1 MTERRGG
8 GVRFGAAELTAEE
21 LSLQAEVRAFLA
33 AELGGDAGRRPGL
46 GMNGAASREFS
57 RKLGARGWLGMA
69 LPKRY
74 GGAERS
80 AVDRFVVTEE
90 LLRYGAPVG
99 HHWLADRQTGAVINR
114 FGTQEQKARFLPG
127 IASGEL
133 GFSVGLSEPGAGSDL
148 AAIRTRA
155 VRDGDGWVI
164 SGQKVWTTGA
174 HRNDYIVALCRTSDE
189 PDRRDGL
196 TQFIVSLSAP
206 GLAVH
211 PIALLD
217 GSADFNEVVFDDVAV
232 GPDAVLGDLGRGWS
246 QTTAELALE
255 RGGPDRFMSIYP
267 VVEAFLREMEP
278 TGLVPPGR
286 AESARR
292 FLGRATATFWVH
304 AEHGAVHR
312 PRGRPRRVL
321 GPPGRAAEGDGD
333 PLRAG
338 RHHRPARGDRHRAG
352 VRLAVGLR
360 ADPVR
365 GDPHP
370 SDLHHPRRHQRDP
383 ALGGGQGHLGRFGR
397 LGRRARGEVTPMTD
411 SLLTDT
417 VGEIFAAVC
426 TDDALRAAER
436 DGFAPAAWDA
446 VAEAGLPWISV
457 PEAAGGEGGDLAD
470 ALAVLR
476 LAGYHGLPLPLAE
489 TGVLAGWLL
498 ATSGLRS
505 PACRR
510 RWRPAPTWRGAGRP
524 YAARPGWFPGAGRP
538 SR

>member
-8 GVRFGAAELTAEE
+8 GVRFGAVELTVEK
-21 LSLQAEVRAFLA
+21 LSLQADVRACLA
-33 AELGGDAGRRPGL
+33 AELGRDAGRRPGL

-57 RKLGARGWLGMA
+57 RKLGARGWLGIA

-114 FGTQEQKARFLPG
+114 FGTPEQKARFLAG
-127 IASGEL
+127 IPHGEL

-232 GPDAVLGDLGRGWS
+232 GRDSVLGDLGRGWS
-246 QTTAELALE
+246 QTPAELALE

-267 VVEAFLREMEP
+267 VVEAFLREAQS
-278 TGLVPPGR
+278 TGAVSAAGTVSAAGAASAEPPGLGGQ
-286 AESARR
+286 ARR
-292 FLGRATATFWVH
+292 FLRPGHRDLLGA
-304 AEHGAVHR
+304 AEPGALHR
-312 PRGRPRRVL
+312 PRGRPGRVL
-321 GPPGRAAEGDGD
+321 GPPGRAPEGDGD

-338 RHHRPARGDRHRAG
+338 RHHGPARGDRPAAG

-370 SDLHHPRRHQRDP
+370 PDLHHPRRHQRDP
-383 ALGGGQGHLGRFGR
+383 ALGGGEGHLGRFGR
-397 LGRRARGEVTPMTD
+397 FRRFG
-411 SLLTDT
+411 
-417 VGEIFAAVC
+417 
-426 TDDALRAAER
+426 
-436 DGFAPAAWDA
+436 
-446 VAEAGLPWISV
+446 
-457 PEAAGGEGGDLAD
+457 
-470 ALAVLR
+470 
-476 LAGYHGLPLPLAE
+476 
-489 TGVLAGWLL
+489 
-498 ATSGLRS
+498 
-505 PACRR
+505 
-510 RWRPAPTWRGAGRP
+510 
-524 YAARPGWFPGAGRP
+524 
-538 SR
+538 

>member
-8 GVRFGAAELTAEE
+8 GVSFGWTELTPAE

-33 AELGGDAGRRPGL
+33 AELGRDAGRRPGL
-46 GMNGAASREFS
+46 GMNSAASREFS

-114 FGTQEQKARFLPG
+114 FGSEEQKARFLPG
-127 IASGEL
+127 IARGEL

-217 GSADFNEVVFDDVAV
+217 GSADFNEVVFDNVVV
-232 GPDAVLGDLGRGWS
+232 GEDAMLGDLGRGWS

-255 RGGPDRFMSIYP
+255 RGGPDRFMSVYP
-267 VVEAFLREMEP
+267 VVEAFLREAG
-278 TGLVPPGR
+278 TSG
-286 AESARR
+286 AELREQARR
-292 FLGRATATFWVH
+292 FLGRATATFWVLRNL
-304 AEHGAVHR
+304 ALSIARAV
-312 PRGRPRRVL
+312 
-321 GPPGRAAEGDGD
+321 D
-333 PLRAG
+333 
-338 RHHRPARGDRHRAG
+338 
-352 VRLAVGLR
+352 
-360 ADPVR
+360 
-365 GDPHP
+365 
-370 SDLHHPRRHQRDP
+370 
-383 ALGGGQGHLGRFGR
+383 
-397 LGRRARGEVTPMTD
+397 RGESSVHQAALLKEMATRFEQDVITALLDVIDIQPVCD
-411 SLLTDT
+411 SPSVFEQILCEAILTRPVFT
-417 VGEIFAAVC
+417 IRGGTSEI
-426 TDDALRAAER
+426 
-436 DGFAPAAWDA
+436 
-446 VAEAGLPWISV
+446 
-457 PEAAGGEGGDLAD
+457 
-470 ALAVLR
+470 
-476 LAGYHGLPLPLAE
+476 
-489 TGVLAGWLL
+489 
-498 ATSGLRS
+498 LRS
-505 PACRR
+505 VAAKAISAVSASAENSAG
-510 RWRPAPTWRGAGRP
+510 APGER
-524 YAARPGWFPGAGRP
+524 
-538 SR
+538 

>member
-8 GVRFGAAELTAEE
+8 GVRFGWTELTPEE
-21 LSLQAEVRAFLA
+21 QSLQADVRAFLA
-33 AELGGDAGRRPGL
+33 AELGRDAGRRPGL

-90 LLRYGAPVG
+90 LLCYGAPVG

-114 FGTQEQKARFLPG
+114 FGTEEQKARFLPG

-206 GLAVH
+206 GLKVH
-211 PIALLD
+211 PITLLD
-217 GSADFNEVVFDDVAV
+217 GSADFNEVVFGNVAV
-232 GPDAVLGDLGRGWS
+232 GQDAVLGDLGRGWS

-267 VVEAFLREMEP
+267 VVEAFLREAEP
-278 TGLVPPGR
+278 
-286 AESARR
+286 AELGEQARR
-292 FLGRATATFWVH
+292 FLGRATASFWVLRNL
-304 AEHGAVHR
+304 ALTIARAV
-312 PRGRPRRVL
+312 
-321 GPPGRAAEGDGD
+321 D
-333 PLRAG
+333 
-338 RHHRPARGDRHRAG
+338 
-352 VRLAVGLR
+352 
-360 ADPVR
+360 
-365 GDPHP
+365 
-370 SDLHHPRRHQRDP
+370 
-383 ALGGGQGHLGRFGR
+383 
-397 LGRRARGEVTPMTD
+397 RGESSVHQAALLKEMATRFEQDVITELLEVIDIQPVCD
-411 SLLTDT
+411 SPSVFERILCEAILTRPVFT
-417 VGEIFAAVC
+417 IRGGTSEILRSVAAK
-426 TDDALRAAER
+426 AISARSAA
-436 DGFAPAAWDA
+436 P
-446 VAEAGLPWISV
+446 
-457 PEAAGGEGGDLAD
+457 GEG
-470 ALAVLR
+470 
-476 LAGYHGLPLPLAE
+476 
-489 TGVLAGWLL
+489 
-498 ATSGLRS
+498 
-505 PACRR
+505 
-510 RWRPAPTWRGAGRP
+510 
-524 YAARPGWFPGAGRP
+524 
-538 SR
+538 

>member
-8 GVRFGAAELTAEE
+8 GVRFGWTELTPEE
-21 LSLQAEVRAFLA
+21 LSLQADVRAFLA
-33 AELGGDAGRRPGL
+33 AELGGTPGRRPGL

-90 LLRYGAPVG
+90 LLCYGAPVG

-114 FGTQEQKARFLPG
+114 FGTEEQKARFLPG

-206 GLAVH
+206 GLTVH
-211 PIALLD
+211 PISLLD
-217 GSADFNEVVFDDVAV
+217 GSADFNEVVFGNVAV
-232 GPDAVLGDLGRGWS
+232 GQEAVLGDLGRGWS

-267 VVEAFLREMEP
+267 VVEAFLREAEP
-278 TGLVPPGR
+278 AALG
-286 AESARR
+286 EQARR
-292 FLGRATATFWVH
+292 FLGRATASFWVLRNL
-304 AEHGAVHR
+304 ALSIARAV
-312 PRGRPRRVL
+312 
-321 GPPGRAAEGDGD
+321 D
-333 PLRAG
+333 
-338 RHHRPARGDRHRAG
+338 
-352 VRLAVGLR
+352 
-360 ADPVR
+360 
-365 GDPHP
+365 
-370 SDLHHPRRHQRDP
+370 
-383 ALGGGQGHLGRFGR
+383 
-397 LGRRARGEVTPMTD
+397 RGESSVHQAALLKEMATRFEQDVITALLDVIDIQPVCD
-411 SLLTDT
+411 SPSVFEQILCEAILTRPVFT
-417 VGEIFAAVC
+417 IRGGTSEILRSVAAK
-426 TDDALRAAER
+426 AISARSAA
-436 DGFAPAAWDA
+436 P
-446 VAEAGLPWISV
+446 
-457 PEAAGGEGGDLAD
+457 GEG
-470 ALAVLR
+470 
-476 LAGYHGLPLPLAE
+476 
-489 TGVLAGWLL
+489 
-498 ATSGLRS
+498 
-505 PACRR
+505 
-510 RWRPAPTWRGAGRP
+510 
-524 YAARPGWFPGAGRP
+524 
-538 SR
+538 

>member
-1 MTERRGG
+1 MTERRST
-8 GVRFGAAELTAEE
+8 GVRFGATELTAEE

-33 AELGGDAGRRPGL
+33 AELGREAGRRPGL

-155 VRDGDGWVI
+155 IRDGDGWVI

-267 VVEAFLREMEP
+267 VVEAFLREAGAAGTAAP
-278 TGLVPPGR
+278 AGAPGLG
-286 AESARR
+286 EQARR
-292 FLGRATATFWVH
+292 FLGRATATFWVMRNM
-304 AEHGAVHR
+304 ALSIARAV
-312 PRGRPRRVL
+312 
-321 GPPGRAAEGDGD
+321 D
-333 PLRAG
+333 
-338 RHHRPARGDRHRAG
+338 
-352 VRLAVGLR
+352 
-360 ADPVR
+360 
-365 GDPHP
+365 
-370 SDLHHPRRHQRDP
+370 
-383 ALGGGQGHLGRFGR
+383 
-397 LGRRARGEVTPMTD
+397 RGESSVHQAALLKEMATRFEQDVITALLEVTDLQPVCD
-411 SLLTDT
+411 SPSVFERILCEAILTRPIFT
-417 VGEIFAAVC
+417 IRGGTSEILRSVAAK
-426 TDDALRAAER
+426 AIS
-436 DGFAPAAWDA
+436 
-446 VAEAGLPWISV
+446 AGS
-457 PEAAGGEGGDLAD
+457 AD
-470 ALAVLR
+470 A
-476 LAGYHGLPLPLAE
+476 
-489 TGVLAGWLL
+489 
-498 ATSGLRS
+498 SGSANR
-505 PACRR
+505 
-510 RWRPAPTWRGAGRP
+510 
-524 YAARPGWFPGAGRP
+524 
-538 SR
+538 

>member
-33 AELGGDAGRRPGL
+33 AELGRDAGRRPGL

-57 RKLGARGWLGMA
+57 RKLGACGWLGMA

-114 FGTQEQKARFLPG
+114 FGTEEQKTRFLPG
-127 IASGEL
+127 IASGDL
-133 GFSVGLSEPGAGSDL
+133 GFSVGLSEPDAGSDL

-155 VRDGDGWVI
+155 VRSGDAWVI

-196 TQFIVSLSAP
+196 TQFIVDLKAP

-217 GSADFNEVVFDDVAV
+217 GSADFNEVVFDDVRV

-255 RGGPDRFMSIYP
+255 RGGPDRFMSVYP
-267 VVEAFLREMEP
+267 VLEAFLREADP
-278 TGLVPPGR
+278 AGLSGD
-286 AESARR
+286 ARR
-292 FLGRATATFWVH
+292 FLGRSTAVFWVMRNL
-304 AEHGAVHR
+304 ALSIARAV
-312 PRGRPRRVL
+312 
-321 GPPGRAAEGDGD
+321 D
-333 PLRAG
+333 
-338 RHHRPARGDRHRAG
+338 
-352 VRLAVGLR
+352 
-360 ADPVR
+360 
-365 GDPHP
+365 
-370 SDLHHPRRHQRDP
+370 
-383 ALGGGQGHLGRFGR
+383 
-397 LGRRARGEVTPMTD
+397 RGESSVHQAALLKEMATRFEQDLITALLDVIDIQPACD
-411 SLLTDT
+411 SPSVFERILCEAILTRPVFT
-417 VGEIFAAVC
+417 IRGGTSEI
-426 TDDALRAAER
+426 
-436 DGFAPAAWDA
+436 
-446 VAEAGLPWISV
+446 
-457 PEAAGGEGGDLAD
+457 
-470 ALAVLR
+470 
-476 LAGYHGLPLPLAE
+476 
-489 TGVLAGWLL
+489 
-498 ATSGLRS
+498 LRS
-505 PACRR
+505 VA
-510 RWRPAPTWRGAGRP
+510 AKAISAGS
-524 YAARPGWFPGAGRP
+524 AG
-538 SR
+538 SVAQGKG

>member
-8 GVRFGAAELTAEE
+8 GVRFGWTELTPEE

-33 AELGGDAGRRPGL
+33 AELGREAGRRPGL

-90 LLRYGAPVG
+90 LLRYGAPIG

-114 FGTQEQKARFLPG
+114 FGTDEQKARFLPG

-155 VRDGDGWVI
+155 VRNGDGWVI

-196 TQFIVSLSAP
+196 TQFIVDLAAP

-217 GSADFNEVVFDDVAV
+217 GSADFNEVVFDNVAV
-232 GPDAVLGDLGRGWS
+232 GADAVLGDLGHGWS

-255 RGGPDRFMSIYP
+255 RGGPDRFMSVYP
-267 VVEAFLREMEP
+267 VVEAFLREAEP
-278 TGLVPPGR
+278 AGIG
-286 AESARR
+286 EQARR
-292 FLGRATATFWVH
+292 FLGRATATFWVMRNM
-304 AEHGAVHR
+304 ALSVARAV
-312 PRGRPRRVL
+312 
-321 GPPGRAAEGDGD
+321 D
-333 PLRAG
+333 
-338 RHHRPARGDRHRAG
+338 
-352 VRLAVGLR
+352 
-360 ADPVR
+360 
-365 GDPHP
+365 
-370 SDLHHPRRHQRDP
+370 
-383 ALGGGQGHLGRFGR
+383 
-397 LGRRARGEVTPMTD
+397 RGESSVHQAALLKEIGTRFEQDVITALLDVIDIQPACD
-411 SLLTDT
+411 SPSVFERILCEAILTRPVFT
-417 VGEIFAAVC
+417 IRGGTNEI
-426 TDDALRAAER
+426 
-436 DGFAPAAWDA
+436 
-446 VAEAGLPWISV
+446 
-457 PEAAGGEGGDLAD
+457 
-470 ALAVLR
+470 
-476 LAGYHGLPLPLAE
+476 
-489 TGVLAGWLL
+489 
-498 ATSGLRS
+498 LRS
-505 PACRR
+505 VA
-510 RWRPAPTWRGAGRP
+510 AKAISAGSVAQGER
-524 YAARPGWFPGAGRP
+524 
-538 SR
+538 

>member
-8 GVRFGAAELTAEE
+8 GVRFGWTELTPAE

-33 AELGGDAGRRPGL
+33 AELGGEAGRRPGL

-114 FGTQEQKARFLPG
+114 FGTDEQKARFLPG
-127 IASGEL
+127 IASGDL

-196 TQFIVSLSAP
+196 TQFIVDLAAP

-211 PIALLD
+211 PIAMLD
-217 GSADFNEVVFDDVAV
+217 GSADFNEVVFDNVAV
-232 GPDAVLGDLGRGWS
+232 GPDAVLGDLGHGWS

-255 RGGPDRFMSIYP
+255 RGGPDRFMSVYP
-267 VVEAFLREMEP
+267 VVEAFLREAKAAEP
-278 TGLVPPGR
+278 SCLG
-286 AESARR
+286 EQARR
-292 FLGRATATFWVH
+292 FLGRATTTFWVMRNM
-304 AEHGAVHR
+304 ALSIARAV
-312 PRGRPRRVL
+312 
-321 GPPGRAAEGDGD
+321 D
-333 PLRAG
+333 
-338 RHHRPARGDRHRAG
+338 
-352 VRLAVGLR
+352 
-360 ADPVR
+360 
-365 GDPHP
+365 
-370 SDLHHPRRHQRDP
+370 
-383 ALGGGQGHLGRFGR
+383 
-397 LGRRARGEVTPMTD
+397 RGESSVHQAALLKEMGTRFEQDVITALLDVIDIQPACD
-411 SLLTDT
+411 SPSVFEQILCEAILTRPVFT
-417 VGEIFAAVC
+417 IRGGTNEI
-426 TDDALRAAER
+426 
-436 DGFAPAAWDA
+436 
-446 VAEAGLPWISV
+446 
-457 PEAAGGEGGDLAD
+457 
-470 ALAVLR
+470 
-476 LAGYHGLPLPLAE
+476 
-489 TGVLAGWLL
+489 
-498 ATSGLRS
+498 LRS
-505 PACRR
+505 VA
-510 RWRPAPTWRGAGRP
+510 AKAISASSAGS
-524 YAARPGWFPGAGRP
+524 AGSVAQGER
-538 SR
+538 

>member
-8 GVRFGAAELTAEE
+8 GVRFGAAELTDEE

-33 AELGGDAGRRPGL
+33 AELGRDAGRRPGL

-196 TQFIVSLSAP
+196 TQFIVDLAAP

-232 GPDAVLGDLGRGWS
+232 GPDAVLGDLGHGWS

-267 VVEAFLREMEP
+267 VVEAFLREAQP
-278 TGLVPPGR
+278 TPAGAPGLG
-286 AESARR
+286 EQARR
-292 FLGRATATFWVH
+292 FLGRATATFWVMRNM
-304 AEHGAVHR
+304 ALSIARAV
-312 PRGRPRRVL
+312 
-321 GPPGRAAEGDGD
+321 D
-333 PLRAG
+333 
-338 RHHRPARGDRHRAG
+338 
-352 VRLAVGLR
+352 
-360 ADPVR
+360 
-365 GDPHP
+365 
-370 SDLHHPRRHQRDP
+370 
-383 ALGGGQGHLGRFGR
+383 
-397 LGRRARGEVTPMTD
+397 RGESSVHQAALLKEMATRFEQDVITALLEVIDIQPVCD
-411 SLLTDT
+411 SPSVFERLLCEAILTRPIFT
-417 VGEIFAAVC
+417 IRGGTSEILRSVAAK
-426 TDDALRAAER
+426 AISAGSAGSAA
-436 DGFAPAAWDA
+436 AP
-446 VAEAGLPWISV
+446 
-457 PEAAGGEGGDLAD
+457 GEG
-470 ALAVLR
+470 
-476 LAGYHGLPLPLAE
+476 
-489 TGVLAGWLL
+489 
-498 ATSGLRS
+498 
-505 PACRR
+505 
-510 RWRPAPTWRGAGRP
+510 
-524 YAARPGWFPGAGRP
+524 
-538 SR
+538 